1 MLGWWLEYRGMKLVD
16 SIPDELEARVLLLL
30 NWRRRAIR
38 ASNGHYRSSNACR
51 LWGNLLT
58 CFNIGS
64 AIAVLFFSNNKFFG
78 NSGSSID
85 QPLYFLGNS
94 DLYTSIASLLV
105 VLTTALQYVL
115 KLEIKSKDAK
125 SAGNDFTNIK
135 REIELLLADGD
146 VPMSKA
152 QSIQISHTHSS
163 RNHELVPRKIWI
175 SASDQTQ
182 KAFLE
187 DKSFEDAVLRR
198 FGIAG
203 PIDQSG

>member
-1 MLGWWLEYRGMKLVD
+1 MSEK
-16 SIPDELEARVLLLL
+16 IPENHEARVILLL

-38 ASNGHYRSSNACR
+38 ASNGHYRSSNSCR
-51 LWGNLLT
+51 HWSNLLT

-78 NSGSSID
+78 NGGNVPD
-85 QPLYFLGNS
+85 QPLNFLGNS
-94 DLYTSIASLLV
+94 DLYTAIASLLV

-135 REIELLLADGD
+135 REIELLLSDETI
-146 VPMSKA
+146 SFEKA
-152 QSIQISHTHSS
+152 QSIQISHTHAS
-163 RNHELVPRKIWI
+163 RNHELVPSKIWL
-175 SASDQTQ
+175 ASTEQTE

-187 DKSFEDAVLRR
+187 DKTFEDAVLRK
-198 FGIAG
+198 FGITTFLNHTG
-203 PIDQSG
+203 